1 MSQEYRTRQGETVD
15 YIAWK
20 YYGRQNGTA
29 EAILEANPGL
39 ASYGPILPAHII
51 LILPDPPDPPDPPRG
66 EEIRMWS

>member
-1 MSQEYRTRQGETVD
+1 MSQQYRTRQGDTVD

-39 ASYGPILPAHII
+39 ATRGPVLAENII
-51 LILPDPPDPPDPPRG
+51 ITLPDMSDPPQG
-66 EEIRMWS
+66 ETIRMWS